1 MKKSKILCFVII
13 TSAIFFIPQISY
25 ARAEE
30 KPSYVGVDVNDVL
43 IWKVTIEPGE
53 FEDALE
59 DEGFS
64 DAFVENYSDWLFD
77 DEWDKDVE
85 AWKFVII
92 DMKDEKEFDYKGDE
106 YDTVPY
112 YLNFYTTEDYAEKDW
127 DREEMNERGSIAKYD
142 KDLYTE
148 IAMNRPFGM
157 GLYYSIVAN
166 NINWEKLAKELD
178 EELDDEYD
186 GDDEKGSAKV
196 VESGYKANGISTS
209 INIDDDDFDDFDSI
223 SQYNDDGVCIYYEW
237 SYDDDP
243 IIILELEM
251 KTLYEYWHVI
261 LAGTI
266 IGIIA
271 VVMVVIVIKKLR
283 KRK

>member
-1 MKKSKILCFVII
+1 MKKSKILCFLII
-13 TSAIFFIPQISY
+13 TSAIFFIPQITY

-30 KPSYVGVDVNDVL
+30 KPSYVGVDVNDVF
-43 IWKVTIEPGE
+43 IWKVTIDPDA

-77 DEWDKDVE
+77 DAWDKDVE
-85 AWKFVII
+85 AWKMVII

-106 YDTVPY
+106 YDKVPY
-112 YLNFYTTEDYAEKDW
+112 YLNWYTTEDYAEKDW
-127 DREEMNERGSIAKYD
+127 DEEEMNIRGAIAKYD
-142 KDLYTE
+142 KEYYTE
-148 IAMNRPFGM
+148 IIMNRPFGM
-157 GLYYSIVAN
+157 GLYYSIAAN
-166 NINWEKLAKELD
+166 NINWEKLAKEVD

-196 VESGYKANGISTS
+196 VETVYKINGISTS
-209 INIDDDDFDDFDSI
+209 INFNDEDLDDFDSI
-223 SQYNDDGVCIYYEW
+223 AQYNEDGVMIYYEW

-243 IIILELEM
+243 IIILELEG
-251 KTLYEYWHVI
+251 KILYEYWHVI

-266 IGIIA
+266 IGVIS
-271 VVMVVIVIKKLR
+271 VVLVVIIIKKL
-283 KRK
+283 KR